1 MAAVRSDS
9 ARVDTLHIILLAIVQ
24 GLTEFLPISSSA
36 HLVLLPSLLRWP
48 EHGLVFDVAVHFG
61 SLLAVLYYFR
71 REVHRMLCAWIHSL
85 GGRGASADSLL
96 AWWVIIGTL
105 PTIAVGFLFQH
116 GIENVMRAPW
126 IVAAA
131 SILFGLLLLFA
142 DRVGERRRDEYS
154 LTLKDVLIIG
164 CSQVLALIPGTSRS
178 GITITL
184 ALFLGLSRK
193 AAARFS
199 FLLAMPVIF
208 ASGVLQ
214 SVRMFTE
221 VNPIGWSELALGI
234 AVSALA
240 AGLCIHY
247 FLRLVD
253 RVGMLPFVI
262 YRVLLGVLILALLY

>member
-1 MAAVRSDS
+1 MDN
-9 ARVDTLHIILLAIVQ
+9 LHIVILAIAQ

-36 HLVLLPSLLRWP
+36 HLVLLPSLLHWP
-48 EHGLVFDVAVHFG
+48 AHGLVFDVAVHFG

-71 REVHRMLCAWIHSL
+71 HEVLRMSCAWLHSL
-85 GGRGASADSLL
+85 GGGQADQDSLL

-105 PTIAVGFLFQH
+105 PTIAVGFLFQ
-116 GIENVMRAPW
+116 GSIEGVLRAPW

-131 SILFGLLLLFA
+131 SIFFGMLLWLA
-142 DRVGERRRDEYS
+142 DRTALRQRDEYS
-154 LTLKDVLIIG
+154 LTLKDVLVIG

-184 ALFLGLSRK
+184 GLFLGLSRK

-221 VNPIGWSELALGI
+221 ASPVGWGDLALGI
-234 AVSALA
+234 VLSAIS

-247 FLRLVD
+247 FLRLID
-253 RVGMLPFVI
+253 RIGMLPFVL
-262 YRVLLGVLILALLY
+262 YRVLLGGLILLLLY

>member
-1 MAAVRSDS
+1 MDS
-9 ARVDTLHIILLAIVQ
+9 LHIVILALVQ
-24 GLTEFLPISSSA
+24 GFTEFLPISSSA
-36 HLVLLPSLLRWP
+36 HLVLLPGLLHWP

-71 REVHRMLCAWIHSL
+71 HEVHSMLCAWIRSIR
-85 GGRGASADSLL
+85 GRGASADSLL

-105 PTIAVGFLFQH
+105 PTIVAGLLFQH
-116 GIENVMRAPW
+116 SIESVLRAPW
-126 IVAAA
+126 IVAVA

-142 DRVGERRRDEYS
+142 DRIGQRRRDEYS

-184 ALFLGLSRK
+184 GLFLGLSRK
-193 AAARFS
+193 ASARFS

-221 VNPIGWSELALGI
+221 VSPIGWTELALGI
-234 AVSALA
+234 VISAIA

-247 FLRLVD
+247 FLRLVE
-253 RVGMLPFVI
+253 RVGMLPFVV
-262 YRVLLGVLILALLY
+262 YRVFLGGLILVLLY

>member
-1 MAAVRSDS
+1 MDN
-9 ARVDTLHIILLAIVQ
+9 LHLLILSVVQ

-36 HLVLLPSLLRWP
+36 HLVLLPSLLNWP
-48 EHGLVFDVAVHFG
+48 DHGLVLDVALHFG
-61 SLLAVLYYFR
+61 SLLAVAYYFR
-71 REVHRMLCAWIHSL
+71 HEIIRMFYAWIRSL
-85 GGRGASADSLL
+85 SGGEADQDSLL
-96 AWWVIIGTL
+96 AWWVIIGTF
-105 PTIAVGFLFQH
+105 PTIVVGFLLQDIVEVFA
-116 GIENVMRAPW
+116 RAPW
-126 IVAAA
+126 IIAFA
-131 SILFGLLLLFA
+131 SIFFGLLLLLA
-142 DRVGERRRDEYS
+142 DRIAIRQRDEFS

-184 ALFLGLSRK
+184 GLFLGLTRK

-221 VNPIGWSELALGI
+221 VSPIGWGDLGI
-234 AVSALA
+234 GILLSALS

-247 FLRLVD
+247 FLRLVE
-253 RVGMLPFVI
+253 RTGMLPFVI
-262 YRVLLGVLILALLY
+262 YRVLLGILILLLLY